1 MKKITLL
8 MALVMSAF
16 ALQVS
21 AQNFQGSTGLIPD
34 ASCPDFT
41 PFGADVTGIGVI
53 GDTHQIDEIVINI
66 THTWVGDLDLALV
79 SPSGEEILLMDGDTG
94 NAEDN
99 MVNTVFS
106 DEGNPPTINP
116 STGTPWTGVF
126 SPQGGS
132 LADAFNGSD
141 GSGTWALVICDAVGG
156 DEGTV
161 TQWSIRFQDN
171 QNTCPAPFNVSTTDL
186 TSSSMTINWQSITNA
201 DGGYQYA
208 VMNDGDAPV
217 IGSPPAVQSGPTA
230 AGVTT
235 ADIIGLSPATDY
247 DVYVRSVCAGVP
259 GDWSL
264 EFNVTTEEVCPAP
277 TDLAID
283 EDATTDASISFAFA
297 TANNSTSTDW
307 EVVLCGDVPF
317 AGNDIA
323 AGSSTSTSVTV
334 SGLNEQTCYQVY
346 IRNNCDTDGFSTIV
360 GPQAE
365 TTLCSVKTAPYSE
378 DFTTASGTT
387 DPECFTS
394 EGDYVYEYNPIGSS
408 NGASAAV
415 DHTTGMGN
423 NGFAYVDG
431 SDFISNTPGAAFLIS
446 PEVDVDGLDFPAIRF
461 SLHSQLDQPALDAGE
476 SFNSMTIQVVDAAGN
491 TTVASLFGATDTS
504 DAALPG
510 WEDYIVDLT
519 EEGLSGVLRVQFITS
534 LTGSIPFENDIL
546 IDDISFDELGCQQP
560 LDVDVDDVEFDSMTI
575 EFEGFSSAVNG
586 HYAVVVEPGVDP
598 LIGPY
603 IFDENLAAGVESV
616 DVTGLLP
623 LSCYEVYVRAICDG
637 ETSGFGPAVEFCTP
651 GQCDEPDDVEA
662 DNITN
667 AAADISWDA
676 VDGVAGYDYVVVV
689 SGGSPDVAAD
699 IVAGTAGNTTD
710 AFVTVNLPDGACFE
724 AYVRSVC
731 DPEGVSVWS
740 ASDTFCT
747 DLGCNS
753 DFFDT
758 GGATGDYED
767 LEDYCVTI
775 YPSANASAVTLTFT
789 LIDIETGEDFISVYN
804 GEDTAQPFTM
814 DLTAPGA
821 FTSTDPSGA
830 ITVCFESDGAGVG
843 AGWEASITCSILNDV
858 CATSIPLVPGAD
870 FDEGAT
876 EATNLGASVNNG
888 GADPSCGFFSGNGDG
903 VWYTVEVPPT
913 GSITIETQATVTGT
927 VDILDTGIAVYTGS
941 CGSLTEIACDD
952 DNGVGSFSLVTLTG
966 LTAGETLF
974 VRVWGSDTA
983 GLFGDFQI
991 AAYDQY
997 FSVNDLSAAGFNFYP
1012 NPVENLLNLSAQE
1025 NIQTVE
1031 IYNLL
1036 GQSVAKTSPDAL
1048 NATMD
1053 MSNLTTGVYL
1063 VNVTINNQTGAYRVI
1078 KQ

>member
-1 MKKITLL
+1 
-8 MALVMSAF
+8 MALIMSAF

-21 AQNFQGSTGLIPD
+21 AQNFQGSTGTIPD
-34 ASCPDFT
+34 GSCPDFT

-53 GDTHQIDEIVINI
+53 GDTHQIDEIVVNI

-79 SPSGEEILLMDGDTG
+79 SPTGEEILLIDGDTG
-94 NAEDN
+94 NSEDDFF
-99 MVNTVFS
+99 NTVFS

-116 STGTPWTGVF
+116 SVGAPWTGVF
-126 SPQGGS
+126 APQGGS

-141 GSGTWALVICDAVGG
+141 GSGTWSLVICDAVAQ
-156 DEGTV
+156 DEGAV

-171 QNTCPAPFNVSTTDL
+171 PETCPAPFNVGTTDL
-186 TSSSMTINWQSITNA
+186 MSTTMTITWDSITNA

-217 IGSPPAVQSGPTA
+217 VGSPPAVQSGAVPTGTTS
-230 AGVTT
+230 AG
-235 ADIIGLSPATDY
+235 IIGLMPATDY
-247 DVYVRSVCAGVP
+247 DVYVRSICGGVP
-259 GDWSL
+259 GPWSL
-264 EFNVTTEEVCPAP
+264 VADVTTEEVCPAP
-277 TDLAID
+277 TALAID
-283 EDATTDASISFAFA
+283 EDATTDTSITFSFA

-307 EVVLCGDVPF
+307 EVVLCGDAAF
-317 AGNDIA
+317 AGNDVA
-323 AGSSTSTSVTV
+323 SGSSAGTSVTV
-334 SGLNEQTCYQVY
+334 TGLNEQTCYDVY

-360 GPQAE
+360 GAETE
-365 TTLCSVKTAPYSE
+365 TTLCSVKVAPYTE
-378 DFTTASGTT
+378 DFTTAAGNT

-394 EGDYVYEYNPIGSS
+394 EGDYDYTYDSVTST
-408 NGASAAV
+408 NGAQAAV
-415 DHTTGMGN
+415 DHTTGVGN
-423 NGFAYVDG
+423 DGFAYVDG
-431 SDFISNTPGAAFLIS
+431 SDFISDTPGSSFLIS
-446 PEVDVDGLDFPAIRF
+446 PEVDVDGLTFPALRF
-461 SLHSQLDQPALDAGE
+461 SLHSQLDQAAIDAGD
-476 SFNSMTIQVVDAAGN
+476 SFNSMTVQVVDAAGT

-510 WEDYIVDLT
+510 WEDYIVDLSA
-519 EEGLSGVLRVQFITS
+519 EGLSGVLRVQFNTS
-534 LTGSIPFENDIL
+534 LTGSTPFENDIL

-560 LDVDVDDVEFDSMTI
+560 IDVDVDDIEFDSMTI
-575 EFEGFSSAVNG
+575 EFEGFSSAING

-603 IFDENLAAGVESV
+603 IFDENLAAGVDSV
-616 DVTGLLP
+616 DVTGLDP
-623 LSCYEVYVRAICDG
+623 LTCYEVYVRAICDG

-667 AAADISWDA
+667 ASADISWDA
-676 VDGVAGYDYVVVV
+676 VDGVLSYDYVIVV

-699 IVAGTAGNTTD
+699 IVAGTSGNTADTM
-710 AFVTVNLPDGACFE
+710 ATVNLPDGACFE

-731 DPEGVSVWS
+731 DPEGVSVWA

-758 GGATGDYED
+758 GGATGDYTD

-789 LIDIETGEDFISVYN
+789 LIDIELGEDFISVYN
-804 GEDTAQPFTM
+804 GEDTTQPFTM
-814 DLTAPGA
+814 DLMAPAA

-843 AGWEASITCSILNDV
+843 AGWEANITCSILNDV
-858 CATSIPLVPGAD
+858 CATAIALVPGAD

-903 VWYTVEVPPT
+903 VWYTVEVPASE
-913 GSITIETQATVTGT
+913 SITIETQATVTGM

-952 DNGVGSFSLVTLTG
+952 DNGIGSFSKVELTG
-966 LTAGETLF
+966 LTAGETLW

-991 AAYDQY
+991 SAYDQF
-997 FSVNDLSAAGFNFYP
+997 FSVDDLAASGFNFYP
-1012 NPVENLLNLSAQE
+1012 NPVENQLNLSAQE

-1031 IYNLL
+1031 IFNLL

-1048 NATMD
+1048 NTTMD
-1053 MSNLTTGVYL
+1053 MSNLNAGVYL

>member
-1 MKKITLL
+1 
-8 MALVMSAF
+8 MALIMSAF

-21 AQNFQGSTGLIPD
+21 AQNFQGSTGVIPD
-34 ASCPDFT
+34 GSCPDFT

-79 SPSGEEILLMDGDTG
+79 SPTGEEILLMDGDTG
-94 NAEDN
+94 NSEDD
-99 MVNTVFS
+99 MFNTVFS

-116 STGTPWTGVF
+116 SVGAPWTGVF
-126 SPQGGS
+126 APQGGS
-132 LADAFNGSD
+132 FADAFNGSD
-141 GSGTWALVICDAVGG
+141 GSGTWSLVICDAVNA
-156 DEGTV
+156 DEGAV

-171 QNTCPAPFNVSTTDL
+171 PETCPAPFNVGASDVMSTTFD
-186 TSSSMTINWQSITNA
+186 MTWGTISAA
-201 DGGYQYA
+201 DEYQYA
-208 VMNDGDAPV
+208 VMNVGDLPD
-217 IGSPPAVQSGPTA
+217 ISSPPAVQSG
-230 AGVTT
+230 VTT
-235 ADIIGLSPATDY
+235 LDTVSIIGLAPATCY
-247 DVYVRSVCAGVP
+247 DLFVRSVCGGVP
-259 GDWSL
+259 GPWTAV
-264 EFNVTTEEVCPAP
+264 VTQCTEEVCPAP
-277 TDLAID
+277 VDLAID
-283 EDATTDASISFAFA
+283 EDVTTDTSLTFTFA

-307 EVVLCGDVPF
+307 EVVLCGDAPF
-317 AGNDIA
+317 AGNDVD
-323 AGSSTSTSVTV
+323 AGSSTGTSVTV
-334 SGLNEQTCYQVY
+334 TGLNEQTCYDVY

-360 GPQAE
+360 GAVTE
-365 TTLCSVKTAPYSE
+365 TTLCSVKTAPFTE

-415 DHTTGMGN
+415 DHTTGVGN

-431 SDFISNTPGAAFLIS
+431 SDFISDTPGAAFLIS
-446 PEVDVDGLDFPAIRF
+446 PEVDVDGLDFPSIRF
-461 SLHSQLDQPALDAGE
+461 SLHSQLDQAAIDGGE
-476 SFNSMTIQVVDAAGN
+476 SFNSMTIQVVDAAGA

-534 LTGSIPFENDIL
+534 LTGSTPFENDIL

-560 LDVDVDDVEFDSMTI
+560 LDVDVDDIEFDSMTI
-575 EFEGFSSAVNG
+575 EFEGFSSAING

-616 DVTGLLP
+616 DVTGLMP
-623 LSCYEVYVRAICDG
+623 LTCYEVYVRAICDG

-676 VDGVAGYDYVVVV
+676 VDGVLSYDYVIVV
-689 SGGSPDVAAD
+689 SGGNPDVAAD
-699 IVAGTAGNTTD
+699 IVAGTAGNTADTF
-710 AFVTVNLPDGACFE
+710 ATVNLPDGACFE

-731 DPEGVSVWS
+731 DPEGVSVWA

-804 GEDTAQPFTM
+804 GEDTTQPFTM
-814 DLTAPGA
+814 DLTAPAA

-843 AGWEASITCSILNDV
+843 AGWEAFITCSILNDV
-858 CATSIPLVPGAD
+858 CSTSIPLVPGAD

-876 EATNLGASVNNG
+876 EASNLGASVNNG

-941 CGSLTEIACDD
+941 CGTLTEIACDD

-991 AAYDQY
+991 SAYDQY

-1012 NPVENLLNLSAQE
+1012 NPVENTLNLSAQE

-1031 IYNLL
+1031 IFNLL

-1048 NATMD
+1048 NSTMD
-1053 MSNLTTGVYL
+1053 MSNLTAGVYL